1 MSNEKRLRKVT
12 NQVRTNT
19 VFYVGVKNR
28 SAFKKIEAVQALFII
43 FNFSEILS
51 INYLNVT

>member
-28 SAFKKIEAVQALFII
+28 SAFKKIEAVQALSII